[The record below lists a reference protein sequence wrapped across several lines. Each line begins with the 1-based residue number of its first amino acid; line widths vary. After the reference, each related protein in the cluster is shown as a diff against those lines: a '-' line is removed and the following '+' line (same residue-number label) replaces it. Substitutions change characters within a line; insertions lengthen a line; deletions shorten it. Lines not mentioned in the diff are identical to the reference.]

1 MYRLIS
7 KWLNPVAHGLGLLGV
22 ILFFFSANALAAQ
35 VKLAW
40 DPISGA
46 SGYRVHYGTASGNY
60 NAAGSPLNV
69 VGSTTTSV
77 TIPDSTTYYFAV
89 KGYSSAQESG
99 YSNEV
104 NNPIAQFGANTTSG
118 LTVQFTDQ
126 STGTITARKWEFGD
140 STTSSEINPTKNYT
154 NPGDYPVTLTV
165 TGMDNITTHKATKTI
180 KVIRSLNDGA
190 AGTQLYLHHEFHD
203 GSGAIDGEL
212 YGVLDRQRH
221 KSDLGFRRWQ
231 R

>member
-35 VKLAW
+35 VKLTW
-40 DPISGA
+40 NPISGA

-104 NNPIAQFGANTTSG
+104 NNPIAQFSANTTSG

-126 STGTITARKWEFGD
+126 STGTVNGWCWKFSANSSNCD
-140 STTSSEINPTKNYT
+140 SSGINPSKTYSTAGTYT
-154 NPGDYPVTLTV
+154 VSLVV
-165 TGMDNITTHKATKTI
+165 TGLDGIT
-180 KVIRSLNDGA
+180 
-190 AGTQLYLHHEFHD
+190 QP
-203 GSGAIDGEL
+203 GEAKSITVNAPPTSAPVANFDSNPTT
-212 YGVLDRQRH
+212 GVQHL
-221 KSDLGFRRWQ
+221 
-231 R
+231 